1 ASVNGSGAAE
11 SAKGALRSCVLN
23 MLSTSITAGPFPAAN
38 LACTS
43 LARCFGSMTISAV
56 SALPVHESP
65 TGRIQA
71 HSRNEG
77 KGTQTCAAA
86 FVSGSSMRV
95 TILKLRHCPG
105 CGSNLTAALA
115 KPGIVHAAAA
125 RAAEPAR
132 NSRLLVIL
140 VSFLL
145 LRLL

>member
-1 ASVNGSGAAE
+1 
-11 SAKGALRSCVLN
+11 
-23 MLSTSITAGPFPAAN
+23 
-38 LACTS
+38 
-43 LARCFGSMTISAV
+43 ISAV

-145 LRLL
+145 LRLLLLEWSWPPDEPSHQARQGSPGSPSQCRRGRK